1 MFLQRHKIK
10 KNWTPEFLSS
20 CEAEE
25 FNNFQSIIFEDEQD
39 FNKRKY
45 LALEKTWKLLSKM
58 DCPVFVTGGTLLG
71 IIRDNKLIDW
81 DDDIDMDMLSED
93 YFDWVYKIKS
103 EFIKNDCVVRI
114 NENKGATGPNVSSNN
129 DKEFPKL
136 RIFCYGIKVGIDCLP
151 LEGRNRVRPARTYP
165 DIFFQ
170 NATIHQFHDMQ
181 LIIPNPPEKF
191 LEHVYGKSWV
201 KPNRSNVEIEYMS
214 SAVMNMHPLKFYLK
228 RLISF
233 LKRFSD

>member
-10 KNWTPEFLSS
+10 KNWNPEFLSS

-25 FNNFQSIIFEDEQD
+25 FDNFLSIIFDDEQD

-45 LALEKTWKLLSKM
+45 LAFEKTWKLLSKM

-114 NENKGATGPNVSSNN
+114 NN

-136 RIFCYGIKVGIDCLP
+136 RIFCYGIKVSIDCLP
-151 LEGRNRVRPARTYP
+151 LKGRNRVRPAFSYP
-165 DIFFQ
+165 DIFFKK
-170 NATIHQFHDMQ
+170 ARIHQFHDMQ
-181 LIIPNPPEKF
+181 LITPNPPEKF

-201 KPNRSNVEIEYMS
+201 KINRSNIEVDYMS
-214 SAVMNMHPLKFYLK
+214 SAVMNIHPLRFYLK
-228 RLISF
+228 KLISF
-233 LKRFSD
+233 LKRFLGKL

>member
-10 KNWTPEFLSS
+10 ENWNPEFLSS

-25 FNNFQSIIFEDEQD
+25 FNNFQSIIVKDKQD

-45 LALEKTWKLLSKM
+45 LAFEKTWKLLSTM

-93 YFDWVYKIKS
+93 YSDWVYKIKS

-114 NENKGATGPNVSSNN
+114 NN

-136 RIFCYGIKVGIDCLP
+136 RIFCYGIKAGIDSMP
-151 LEGRNRVRPARTYP
+151 LKGRNRVRPAYSYP
-165 DIFFQ
+165 DSFFK
-170 NATIHQFHDMQ
+170 NAMIHQFHDMQ

-191 LEHVYGKSWV
+191 LEYVYGKSWV
-201 KPNRSNVEIEYMS
+201 KPNRSNKDIDYMT
-214 SAVMNMHPLKFYLK
+214 SAVLKMNPLKFYLK

-233 LKRFSD
+233 LKRFLD